1 LKRPPPPR
9 PPHRWSWPILTA
21 RRSAWTSGNTAL
33 ITGYQFLLI
42 VTAVLYR
49 LAFITGHT
57 HMLTGEQNG
66 GDVRGCRWGV
76 EHAPR

>member
-1 LKRPPPPR
+1 
-9 PPHRWSWPILTA
+9 
-21 RRSAWTSGNTAL
+21 
-33 ITGYQFLLI
+33 LI